1 MRILFLLCSIFF
13 LNVIFADEYIEEKT
27 LSLSTEG
34 IEILNIDC
42 GAGFLKVKG
51 IDGLKNIEVQAEII
65 LKRVDKE
72 EAQEIIEKYL
82 KLSLEKKRE
91 KAFLKAGFDYSG
103 SFFDRLFG
111 ENPQALINLTVSI
124 PKRMNLNVDD
134 GSGFVDI
141 RDVEGEV
148 DLDDGSGE
156 ILMEYIK
163 GDVNV
168 EDGSGELELIEIEG
182 NVEIDDGSG
191 ELVLK
196 NITGDVNIDDGSG
209 ELTVENINGN
219 IRVEDGSGSINID
232 GVSGDVIILDDGSGG
247 VSINNVSGKV
257 VRNDD

>member
-1 MRILFLLCSIFF
+1 MRTLFLLCSIFL
-13 LNVIFADEYIEEKT
+13 LNVIFAEEYVEKKT
-27 LSLSTEG
+27 LSLSSEG

-51 IDGLKNIEVQAEII
+51 IDGLKNIEAQAEII
-65 LKRVDKE
+65 IKRVDKD
-72 EAQEIIEKYL
+72 EAEEIIEKYI

-91 KAFLKAGFDYSG
+91 KAFLEAEIDYSG

-111 ENPQALINLTVSI
+111 ENPQVLINLTVNI
-124 PKRMNLNVDD
+124 PKGMSLNVDD

-141 RDVEGEV
+141 RHVEGKV

-156 ILMEYIK
+156 IYMEYIK
-163 GDVNV
+163 GDVHV
-168 EDGSGELELIEIEG
+168 DDGSGELELVEIEG
-182 NVEIDDGSG
+182 SVEIDDGSG

-209 ELTVENINGN
+209 ELIAENINGN
-219 IRVEDGSGSINID
+219 IRVEDGSGSIRID
-232 GVSGDVIILDDGSGG
+232 GVDGDVIILDNGSGS

-257 VRNDD
+257 VRSDD